1 MLSTS
6 YKQDIHKYFQLH
18 IKLYLIQH
26 NKSIDNYVVCG
37 FHYVVWWILLCCMWI
52 SLCCMKK
59 MEVKKVPKNE
69 KILEILN
76 LNS

>member
-1 MLSTS
+1 ML
-6 YKQDIHKYFQLH
+6 YGGFY
-18 IKLYLIQH
+18 
-26 NKSIDNYVVCG
+26 YVVCG

-69 KILEILN
+69 KILKILN